1 MKTIQMKG
9 EVIPDDYS
17 EVYDF
22 LNYQYFSPQ
31 SVTDALNNAN
41 GEDVTLEINS
51 PGGYI
56 DAGSEIYTELMEY
69 PGKINAN
76 IVGYACSAASW
87 IALAADHVAISP
99 TAQMMIHRA
108 SGSAVGNSAD
118 MQSEYNAL
126 DQMDKSFV
134 DLYSK
139 RTGKS
144 PEDIY
149 QMMTDTTW
157 MNAKTAV
164 ENGFADEIMF
174 ENKEPALVNA
184 DGSLSIKPE
193 MINKIKNLL
202 HRDTEANKKTND
214 VSKPIENKENKE
226 KEPKKDKTNDLYLLL
241 WS

>member
-1 MKTIQMKG
+1 MKAIEMKG

-17 EVYDF
+17 DVYDW

-31 SVTDALNNAN
+31 SISDALTEAN
-41 GEDVTLEINS
+41 GEDVSLEINS
-51 PGGYI
+51 QGGYI

-69 PGKINAN
+69 PGEVNAK

-87 IALAADHVAISP
+87 IALAADHVAMSP

-108 SGSAVGNSAD
+108 SGGALGNSSD
-118 MQSEYNAL
+118 MKSEYNAL

-134 DLYSK
+134 DLYSQK
-139 RTGKS
+139 TGKS
-144 PEDIY
+144 PEEIY

-164 ENGFADEIMF
+164 ENGFADEVMF

-184 DGSLSIKPE
+184 DGSLSVKPE

-202 HRDTEANKKTND
+202 HRDNEANKKTND
-214 VSKPIENKENKE
+214 VSKPSENKE
-226 KEPKKDKTNDLYLLL
+226 KKPKKSKKNDLALLL
-241 WS
+241 WP

>member
-1 MKTIQMKG
+1 MKG

-17 EVYDF
+17 DVYDF
-22 LNYQYFSPQ
+22 LNYKYFSPK
-31 SVTDALNNAN
+31 SVTDALKNAN

-69 PGKINAN
+69 PGTVNAK

-87 IALAADHVAISP
+87 IALAADHVAMSP

-108 SGSAVGNSAD
+108 SGGAIGNSSD
-118 MQSEYNAL
+118 MKSEYNAL

-134 DLYSK
+134 DLYAK

-144 PEDIY
+144 PNEIY
-149 QMMTDTTW
+149 QMMVDTTW

-164 ENGFADEIMF
+164 ENGFADEVMF
-174 ENKEPALVNA
+174 ENKEPSLVNA
-184 DGSLSIKPE
+184 DGSLSVKPE
-193 MINKIKNLL
+193 MINKINNLL
-202 HRDTEANKKTND
+202 HRDSNLGKKTND
-214 VSKPIENKENKE
+214 VSKPIENKEE
-226 KEPKKDKTNDLYLLL
+226 QPKKSKKNDFALLL

>member
-9 EVIPDDYS
+9 EVIPNDYS
-17 EVYDF
+17 DVYDW

-31 SVTDALNNAN
+31 SISDTLKNAN
-41 GEDVTLEINS
+41 GEDITLEINS

-69 PGKINAN
+69 PGTINAK

-87 IALAADHVAISP
+87 IALAADHVEMSP

-108 SGSAVGNSAD
+108 GGGAIGNSSD
-118 MQSEYNAL
+118 MKSEYNAL

-134 DLYSK
+134 DLYAK

-144 PEDIY
+144 PNEIY
-149 QMMTDTTW
+149 QMMVDTTW

-164 ENGFADEIMF
+164 ENGFADEVMF

-184 DGSLSIKPE
+184 DGSLSVKPE

-202 HRDTEANKKTND
+202 HRDIQKTND
-214 VSKPIENKENKE
+214 VSKPIENKEKQ
-226 KEPKKDKTNDLYLLL
+226 PKKSKKNDLALLL

>member
-17 EVYDF
+17 DVYDF
-22 LNYQYFSPQ
+22 LNYKYFSPK
-31 SVTDALNNAN
+31 SVTDALKNAN
-41 GEDVTLEINS
+41 GEDITLEINS

-69 PGKINAN
+69 PGTVNAK

-87 IALAADHVAISP
+87 IALAADHVAMSP

-108 SGSAVGNSAD
+108 SGGAIGNSSD
-118 MQSEYNAL
+118 MKSEYNVL
-126 DQMDKSFV
+126 DQMDKSFI
-134 DLYSK
+134 DLYAK

-144 PEDIY
+144 PNEIY
-149 QMMTDTTW
+149 QMMVDTTW

-164 ENGFADEIMF
+164 ENGFADEVMF

-184 DGSLSIKPE
+184 DGSLSVKPE
-193 MINKIKNLL
+193 MISKIKNLL
-202 HRDTEANKKTND
+202 HRDIKKTND
-214 VSKPIENKENKE
+214 VSKPIENKEKQ
-226 KEPKKDKTNDLYLLL
+226 PKKSKKNDLALLL

>member
-1 MKTIQMKG
+1 MKG

-17 EVYDF
+17 DVYDW
-22 LNYQYFSPQ
+22 LNYQYFSPK
-31 SVTDALNNAN
+31 SVTDALKNAN
-41 GEDVTLEINS
+41 GEDITLEINS

-69 PGKINAN
+69 PGTVNAK

-87 IALAADHVAISP
+87 IALAADHVAMSP

-108 SGSAVGNSAD
+108 SGGAIGNSSD
-118 MQSEYNAL
+118 MKSEYNAL

-134 DLYSK
+134 DLYAK

-144 PEDIY
+144 PNEIY
-149 QMMTDTTW
+149 QMMVDTTW

-164 ENGFADEIMF
+164 ENGFADEVMF

-184 DGSLSIKPE
+184 DGSLSVKPE

-202 HRDTEANKKTND
+202 HRDSNLGKKTND
-214 VSKPIENKENKE
+214 VSKPIENKEKQ
-226 KEPKKDKTNDLYLLL
+226 PKKSKKNDLALLL

>member
-17 EVYDF
+17 DVYDW

-31 SVTDALNNAN
+31 SISDALTEAN
-41 GEDVTLEINS
+41 GEDITLEINS

-69 PGKINAN
+69 PGTINAK

-87 IALAADHVAISP
+87 IALAADHVAMSP

-108 SGSAVGNSAD
+108 SGGAIGNSSD
-118 MQSEYNAL
+118 MKSEYNAL

-134 DLYSK
+134 DLYAK

-144 PEDIY
+144 PEEIY
-149 QMMTDTTW
+149 QMMVDTTW

-164 ENGFADEIMF
+164 ENGFADEVMF

-184 DGSLSIKPE
+184 DGSLSVKPE

-202 HRDTEANKKTND
+202 HRDIQKTND
-214 VSKPIENKENKE
+214 VSKPIENKEKQ
-226 KEPKKDKTNDLYLLL
+226 PKKSKKNDLALLL

>member
-17 EVYDF
+17 DVYDW
-22 LNYQYFSPQ
+22 LNYQYFSPK
-31 SVTDALNNAN
+31 SVTDALKNAN
-41 GEDVTLEINS
+41 GEDITLEINS

-56 DAGSEIYTELMEY
+56 DAGSEIYTELMGY
-69 PGKINAN
+69 SGTVNAK

-87 IALAADHVAISP
+87 IALAADHVAMSP

-108 SGSAVGNSAD
+108 SGGAIGNSSD
-118 MQSEYNAL
+118 MKSEYNAL

-134 DLYSK
+134 DLYAK

-144 PEDIY
+144 PNEIY
-149 QMMTDTTW
+149 QMMVDTTW

-164 ENGFADEIMF
+164 ENGFADEVMF

-184 DGSLSIKPE
+184 DGSLSVKPE

-202 HRDTEANKKTND
+202 HRDSNLGKKTND
-214 VSKPIENKENKE
+214 VSKPIENKEKQ
-226 KEPKKDKTNDLYLLL
+226 PKKSKKNDLALLL

>member
-17 EVYDF
+17 DVYDF
-22 LNYQYFSPQ
+22 LNYKYFSPK
-31 SVTDALNNAN
+31 SVTDALKNAN

-69 PGKINAN
+69 PGTVNAK

-87 IALAADHVAISP
+87 IALAADHVAMSP

-108 SGSAVGNSAD
+108 GGGAIGNSSD
-118 MQSEYNAL
+118 MKSEYNAL

-134 DLYSK
+134 DLYAK

-144 PEDIY
+144 PNEIY
-149 QMMTDTTW
+149 QMMVDTTW

-174 ENKEPALVNA
+174 ESKEPALVNA
-184 DGSLSIKPE
+184 DGSLSVKPE

-202 HRDTEANKKTND
+202 HRDIKKTND
-214 VSKPIENKENKE
+214 VSKPIENKEKQ
-226 KEPKKDKTNDLYLLL
+226 PKKSKKNDLALLL

>member
-1 MKTIQMKG
+1 MRTIQMKG

-17 EVYDF
+17 DVYDF
-22 LNYQYFSPQ
+22 LNYQYFSPK
-31 SVTDALNNAN
+31 SVTDALKNAN
-41 GEDVTLEINS
+41 GEDITLEINS

-69 PGKINAN
+69 PGTVNAK

-87 IALAADHVAISP
+87 IALAADHVAMSP

-108 SGSAVGNSAD
+108 SGGAIGNSSD
-118 MQSEYNAL
+118 MKSEYNAL

-134 DLYSK
+134 DLYAK

-144 PEDIY
+144 PNEIY
-149 QMMTDTTW
+149 QMMVDTTW

-164 ENGFADEIMF
+164 ENGFADEVMF
-174 ENKEPALVNA
+174 ESKEPALVNA
-184 DGSLSIKPE
+184 DGSLSVKPE

-202 HRDTEANKKTND
+202 HRDSNLGKKTND
-214 VSKPIENKENKE
+214 VSKPIENKEKQ
-226 KEPKKDKTNDLYLLL
+226 PKKSKKNDLALLL

>member
-17 EVYDF
+17 DVYDF
-22 LNYQYFSPQ
+22 LNYKYFSPK
-31 SVTDALNNAN
+31 SVTDALKNAN

-69 PGKINAN
+69 PGTVNAK

-87 IALAADHVAISP
+87 IALAADHVAMSP
-99 TAQMMIHRA
+99 TAQIMIHRA
-108 SGSAVGNSAD
+108 SGGAIGNSSD
-118 MQSEYNAL
+118 MKSEYNAL

-134 DLYSK
+134 DLYAK

-144 PEDIY
+144 PNEIY
-149 QMMTDTTW
+149 QMMVDTTW

-164 ENGFADEIMF
+164 ENGFADEVMF

-184 DGSLSIKPE
+184 DGSLSVKPE

-202 HRDTEANKKTND
+202 HRDSNLGKKTND
-214 VSKPIENKENKE
+214 VSKPIENKEKQ
-226 KEPKKDKTNDLYLLL
+226 PKKSKKNDLALLL

>member
-1 MKTIQMKG
+1 MKG

-17 EVYDF
+17 DVYDW

-31 SVTDALNNAN
+31 SISDALTEAN
-41 GEDVTLEINS
+41 GEDITLEINS

-69 PGKINAN
+69 PGTINAK

-87 IALAADHVAISP
+87 IALAADHVAMSP

-108 SGSAVGNSAD
+108 SGGAIGNSSD
-118 MQSEYNAL
+118 MKSEYNAL

-134 DLYSK
+134 DLYAK

-144 PEDIY
+144 PEEIY
-149 QMMTDTTW
+149 QMMVDTTW

-164 ENGFADEIMF
+164 ENGFADEVMF

-184 DGSLSIKPE
+184 DGSLSVKPE

-202 HRDTEANKKTND
+202 HRDIQKTND
-214 VSKPIENKENKE
+214 VSKPIENKEKQ
-226 KEPKKDKTNDLYLLL
+226 PKKSKKNDLALLL

>member
-17 EVYDF
+17 DVYDW
-22 LNYQYFSPQ
+22 LNYQYFSPK
-31 SVTDALNNAN
+31 SVIDALKNAN

-56 DAGSEIYTELMEY
+56 NAGSEIYTELMEY
-69 PGKINAN
+69 PGTINAK
-76 IVGYACSAASW
+76 IVGYACSSASW
-87 IALAADHVAISP
+87 IALAADHVAMSP

-108 SGSAVGNSAD
+108 SGGAIGNSSD
-118 MQSEYNAL
+118 MKSEYNAL

-134 DLYSK
+134 DLYAK

-144 PEDIY
+144 PEEIY
-149 QMMTDTTW
+149 QMMVDTTW

-164 ENGFADEIMF
+164 ENGFADEVMF

-184 DGSLSIKPE
+184 DGSLSVKPE

-202 HRDTEANKKTND
+202 HRDSNLGKKTND
-214 VSKPIENKENKE
+214 VSKPIENKEKQ
-226 KEPKKDKTNDLYLLL
+226 PKKSKKNDLAFLL

>member
-17 EVYDF
+17 DVYDW
-22 LNYQYFSPQ
+22 LNYQYFSPK
-31 SVTDALNNAN
+31 SVTDALKNAN
-41 GEDVTLEINS
+41 GEDITLEINS

-69 PGKINAN
+69 PGTVNAK

-87 IALAADHVAISP
+87 IALAADHVAMSP

-108 SGSAVGNSAD
+108 SGGAIGNSSD
-118 MQSEYNAL
+118 MKSEYNAL

-134 DLYSK
+134 DLYAK

-144 PEDIY
+144 PNEIY
-149 QMMTDTTW
+149 QMMVDTTW

-164 ENGFADEIMF
+164 ENGFADEVMF

-184 DGSLSIKPE
+184 DGSLSVKPE

-202 HRDTEANKKTND
+202 HRDSNLGKKTND
-214 VSKPIENKENKE
+214 VSKPIENKEKQ
-226 KEPKKDKTNDLYLLL
+226 PKKSKKNDLALLL

>member
-9 EVIPDDYS
+9 EVIPDNFSD
-17 EVYDF
+17 VYDW

-31 SVTDALNNAN
+31 SVSDALSEAN
-41 GEDVTLEINS
+41 GEDISLEINS

-69 PGKINAN
+69 SGTINAK

-87 IALAADHVAISP
+87 IALAADHVAMSP

-108 SGSAVGNSAD
+108 SSAATGNSSD
-118 MQSEYNAL
+118 MMSEYNAL

-149 QMMTDTTW
+149 QMMANTTW

-164 ENGFADEIMF
+164 ENGFADEVMF

-184 DGSLSIKPE
+184 DGSLSVKPE

-202 HRDTEANKKTND
+202 HRDAEVSKKTND
-214 VSKPIENKENKE
+214 VSKPIENKE
-226 KEPKKDKTNDLYLLL
+226 KEPKKDKANDLDLLL

>member
-17 EVYDF
+17 DVYDW

-31 SVTDALNNAN
+31 SISDALTEAN
-41 GEDVTLEINS
+41 GEDITLEINS

-69 PGKINAN
+69 PGTVNAK

-87 IALAADHVAISP
+87 IALAADHVAMSP

-108 SGSAVGNSAD
+108 SGGAIGNSSD
-118 MQSEYNAL
+118 MKSEYNAL

-134 DLYSK
+134 DLYAK

-144 PEDIY
+144 PNEIY
-149 QMMTDTTW
+149 QMMVDTTW

-164 ENGFADEIMF
+164 ENGFADEVMF

-184 DGSLSIKPE
+184 DGSLSVKPE

-202 HRDTEANKKTND
+202 HRDVQKTND
-214 VSKPIENKENKE
+214 VSKPIENKEKQ
-226 KEPKKDKTNDLYLLL
+226 PKKSKKNDLALLL

>member
-1 MKTIQMKG
+1 MKG

-17 EVYDF
+17 DVYDF
-22 LNYQYFSPQ
+22 LNYQYFSPKF
-31 SVTDALNNAN
+31 VTDALKNAN

-56 DAGSEIYTELMEY
+56 DAGSEIYTELMKY
-69 PGKINAN
+69 QGKINAN

-87 IALAADHVAISP
+87 IALAADHVAMSP

-108 SGSAVGNSAD
+108 SGVAIGNSSD
-118 MQSEYNAL
+118 MKSEYNAL

-134 DLYSK
+134 DLYAK

-144 PEDIY
+144 PEEIY
-149 QMMTDTTW
+149 QMMVDTTW

-164 ENGFADEIMF
+164 ENGFADEVMF

-184 DGSLSIKPE
+184 DGSLSVKPE

-202 HRDTEANKKTND
+202 HRDIQKTND
-214 VSKPIENKENKE
+214 VSKPIENKEKQ
-226 KEPKKDKTNDLYLLL
+226 PKKSKKNDLALLL
-241 WS
+241 WP

>member
-1 MKTIQMKG
+1 MKIIQMKG

-17 EVYDF
+17 DVYDW

-31 SVTDALNNAN
+31 SISDALTEAN
-41 GEDVTLEINS
+41 GEDITLEINS

-69 PGKINAN
+69 PGTINAK
-76 IVGYACSAASW
+76 IVGYACSSASW
-87 IALAADHVAISP
+87 IALAADHVAMSP

-108 SGSAVGNSAD
+108 SGGAIGNSSD
-118 MQSEYNAL
+118 MKSEYNAL

-134 DLYSK
+134 DLYAK

-144 PEDIY
+144 PEEIY
-149 QMMTDTTW
+149 QMMVDTTW

-164 ENGFADEIMF
+164 ENGFADEVMF

-184 DGSLSIKPE
+184 DGSLSVKPE

-202 HRDTEANKKTND
+202 HQDIKKTND
-214 VSKPIENKENKE
+214 VSKPIENKEKQ
-226 KEPKKDKTNDLYLLL
+226 PKKSKKNDLALLL

>member
-17 EVYDF
+17 DVYDF
-22 LNYQYFSPQ
+22 LNYKYFSPK
-31 SVTDALNNAN
+31 SVTDALKNAN
-41 GEDVTLEINS
+41 GEDITLEINS

-56 DAGSEIYTELMEY
+56 DAGSEIYTELMKY
-69 PGKINAN
+69 QGKINAN

-87 IALAADHVAISP
+87 IALAADHVAMSP

-108 SGSAVGNSAD
+108 SGGAIGNSSD
-118 MQSEYNAL
+118 MKSEYNAL

-134 DLYSK
+134 DLYAK

-144 PEDIY
+144 LEEIY
-149 QMMTDTTW
+149 QMMVDTTW

-164 ENGFADEIMF
+164 ENGFADEVMF

-184 DGSLSIKPE
+184 DGSLSVKPE

-202 HRDTEANKKTND
+202 HRDSNLGKKTND
-214 VSKPIENKENKE
+214 VSKPIENKEKQ
-226 KEPKKDKTNDLYLLL
+226 PKKSKKNDLALLL

>member
-1 MKTIQMKG
+1 MKG

-17 EVYDF
+17 DVYDW

-31 SVTDALNNAN
+31 SISDALKNAN

-56 DAGSEIYTELMEY
+56 DAGSEIYTELMED
-69 PGKINAN
+69 PGTINAK

-87 IALAADHVAISP
+87 IALAADHVAMSP

-108 SGSAVGNSAD
+108 SGGAIGNSSD
-118 MQSEYNAL
+118 MKSEYNAL

-134 DLYSK
+134 DLYAH

-144 PEDIY
+144 PEEIY
-149 QMMTDTTW
+149 QMMVDTTW

-164 ENGFADEIMF
+164 ENGFADEVMF

-184 DGSLSIKPE
+184 DGSLSVKPE

-202 HRDTEANKKTND
+202 HRDSNLGKKTND
-214 VSKPIENKENKE
+214 VSKPIENKEKQ
-226 KEPKKDKTNDLYLLL
+226 PKKSKKNDLALLL

>member
-17 EVYDF
+17 DVYDW

-31 SVTDALNNAN
+31 SISDALTEAN
-41 GEDVTLEINS
+41 GEDITLEINS

-69 PGKINAN
+69 PGTVNAK

-87 IALAADHVAISP
+87 IALAADHVVMSP

-108 SGSAVGNSAD
+108 SGGAIGNSSD
-118 MQSEYNAL
+118 MKSEYNAL
-126 DQMDKSFV
+126 NQIDKSFV
-134 DLYSK
+134 DLYAK

-144 PEDIY
+144 PNEIY
-149 QMMTDTTW
+149 QMMVDTTW

-164 ENGFADEIMF
+164 ENGFADEVMF

-184 DGSLSIKPE
+184 DGSLSVKPE

-202 HRDTEANKKTND
+202 HRDSNLDQKTND
-214 VSKPIENKENKE
+214 VSKPIENKEKQ
-226 KEPKKDKTNDLYLLL
+226 PKKSKKNDLALLL

>member
-9 EVIPDDYS
+9 EVIPDNFSD
-17 EVYDF
+17 VYDW

-31 SVTDALNNAN
+31 SVSDALSEAN
-41 GEDVTLEINS
+41 GEDISLEINS

-69 PGKINAN
+69 SGTVNAK

-87 IALAADHVAISP
+87 IALAADHVAMSP

-108 SGSAVGNSAD
+108 SSAATGNSSD
-118 MQSEYNAL
+118 MMSEYNAL

-149 QMMTDTTW
+149 QMMANTTW

-184 DGSLSIKPE
+184 DGSLSVKPE

-202 HRDTEANKKTND
+202 HRDTEASKKTND
-214 VSKPIENKENKE
+214 VSKPNENKK
-226 KEPKKDKTNDLYLLL
+226 KEPKKDKADDLDLLL

>member
-9 EVIPDDYS
+9 EVIPDNFSD
-17 EVYDF
+17 VYDW

-31 SVTDALNNAN
+31 SVSDALSEAN
-41 GEDVTLEINS
+41 GEDVSLEINS

-69 PGKINAN
+69 SGKVNAK

-87 IALAADHVAISP
+87 IALAADHVAMSP

-108 SGSAVGNSAD
+108 SSAATGNSSD
-118 MQSEYNAL
+118 MISEYNAL

-149 QMMTDTTW
+149 QMMANTTW

-184 DGSLSIKPE
+184 DGSLSVKPE
-193 MINKIKNLL
+193 MISKIKNLL
-202 HRDTEANKKTND
+202 NRDTEVSKKTND
-214 VSKPIENKENKE
+214 VSKPIENKK
-226 KEPKKDKTNDLYLLL
+226 KEPKKGKADDLALLL

>member
-17 EVYDF
+17 DVYDF
-22 LNYQYFSPQ
+22 LNYKYFSPK
-31 SVTDALNNAN
+31 SVTDALKNAN
-41 GEDVTLEINS
+41 GEDITLEINS

-69 PGKINAN
+69 PGTVNAK

-87 IALAADHVAISP
+87 ITLAADHVAMSP

-108 SGSAVGNSAD
+108 SGGAIGNSSD
-118 MQSEYNAL
+118 MKSEYNAL

-134 DLYSK
+134 DLYAK

-144 PEDIY
+144 PNEIY
-149 QMMTDTTW
+149 QMMVDTTW

-164 ENGFADEIMF
+164 ENGFADEVMF

-184 DGSLSIKPE
+184 DGSLSVKPE

-202 HRDTEANKKTND
+202 HRDSNLGKKTND
-214 VSKPIENKENKE
+214 VSKPIENKEKQ
-226 KEPKKDKTNDLYLLL
+226 PKKSKKNDLALLL

>member
-17 EVYDF
+17 DVYDW
-22 LNYQYFSPQ
+22 LNYQYFSPK
-31 SVTDALNNAN
+31 SVTDALKNAN
-41 GEDVTLEINS
+41 GEDITLEINS

-56 DAGSEIYTELMEY
+56 DAGSEIYTELMGY
-69 PGKINAN
+69 SGTVNAK

-87 IALAADHVAISP
+87 IALAADHVAMSP

-108 SGSAVGNSAD
+108 SGGAIGNSSD
-118 MQSEYNAL
+118 MKSEYNAL

-134 DLYSK
+134 DLYAK

-144 PEDIY
+144 PNEIY
-149 QMMTDTTW
+149 QMMVDTTW
-157 MNAKTAV
+157 MNSKTAV
-164 ENGFADEIMF
+164 ENGFADEVMF

-184 DGSLSIKPE
+184 DGSLSVKPE

-202 HRDTEANKKTND
+202 HRDSNLGKKTND
-214 VSKPIENKENKE
+214 VSKPIENKEKQ
-226 KEPKKDKTNDLYLLL
+226 PKKSKKNDLALLL

>member
-17 EVYDF
+17 DVYDW
-22 LNYQYFSPQ
+22 LNYQYFSPK
-31 SVTDALNNAN
+31 SVIDALKNAN

-69 PGKINAN
+69 PGTINAK

-87 IALAADHVAISP
+87 IALAADHVAMSP

-108 SGSAVGNSAD
+108 SGGAIGNSSD
-118 MQSEYNAL
+118 MKSEYNAL

-134 DLYSK
+134 DLYAK

-144 PEDIY
+144 PEEIY
-149 QMMTDTTW
+149 QMMVDTTW

-164 ENGFADEIMF
+164 ENGFADEVMF

-184 DGSLSIKPE
+184 DGSLSVKPE
-193 MINKIKNLL
+193 MISKIKNLL
-202 HRDTEANKKTND
+202 HRDIKKTND
-214 VSKPIENKENKE
+214 VSKPIENKEKQ
-226 KEPKKDKTNDLYLLL
+226 PKKSKKNNLALLL

>member
-1 MKTIQMKG
+1 MKG
-9 EVIPDDYS
+9 EVIPDNFSD
-17 EVYDF
+17 VYDW

-31 SVTDALNNAN
+31 SVSDALSEAN
-41 GEDVTLEINS
+41 GEDISLEINS

-69 PGKINAN
+69 SGTINAK

-87 IALAADHVAISP
+87 IALAADHVAMSP

-108 SGSAVGNSAD
+108 SSAATGNSSD
-118 MQSEYNAL
+118 MMSEYNAL

-149 QMMTDTTW
+149 QMMVNTTW

-164 ENGFADEIMF
+164 ENGFADEVMF

-184 DGSLSIKPE
+184 DGSLSVKPE

-202 HRDTEANKKTND
+202 HRDTEVSKKTND
-214 VSKPIENKENKE
+214 VSKPIENKK
-226 KEPKKDKTNDLYLLL
+226 KEPKKGKADDFDLLL

>member
-17 EVYDF
+17 DVYDW

-31 SVTDALNNAN
+31 SISDALTEAN
-41 GEDVTLEINS
+41 GEDITLEINS

-69 PGKINAN
+69 PGTVNAK

-87 IALAADHVAISP
+87 IALAADHVAMSP

-108 SGSAVGNSAD
+108 SGGAIGNSSD
-118 MQSEYNAL
+118 MKSEYNAL

-134 DLYSK
+134 DLYAK

-144 PEDIY
+144 PNEIY
-149 QMMTDTTW
+149 QMMVDTTW

-164 ENGFADEIMF
+164 ENGFADEVMF
-174 ENKEPALVNA
+174 ENKETALVNA
-184 DGSLSIKPE
+184 DGSLSVKPE

-202 HRDTEANKKTND
+202 HRDIQKTND
-214 VSKPIENKENKE
+214 VSKPIENKEKQ
-226 KEPKKDKTNDLYLLL
+226 PKKSKKNDLALLL

>member
-17 EVYDF
+17 DVYDW

-31 SVTDALNNAN
+31 SISDALTKAN
-41 GEDVTLEINS
+41 GEDITLEINS

-69 PGKINAN
+69 PGTVNAK

-87 IALAADHVAISP
+87 IALAADHVAMSP

-108 SGSAVGNSAD
+108 SGGAIGNSSD
-118 MQSEYNAL
+118 MKSEYNAL

-134 DLYSK
+134 DLYAK

-144 PEDIY
+144 PNEIY
-149 QMMTDTTW
+149 QMMVDTTW

-164 ENGFADEIMF
+164 ENGFADEVMF

-184 DGSLSIKPE
+184 DGSLSVKPE

-202 HRDTEANKKTND
+202 HRDSNLGKKTND
-214 VSKPIENKENKE
+214 VSKLIENKEKQ
-226 KEPKKDKTNDLYLLL
+226 PKKSKKNDLALLL

>member
-1 MKTIQMKG
+1 MKG

-17 EVYDF
+17 DVYDF
-22 LNYQYFSPQ
+22 LNYKYFSPK
-31 SVTDALNNAN
+31 SVTDALKNAN

-69 PGKINAN
+69 PGTVNAK

-87 IALAADHVAISP
+87 IALAADRVAMSP

-108 SGSAVGNSAD
+108 GGGAIGNSSD
-118 MQSEYNAL
+118 MKSEYNAL

-134 DLYSK
+134 DLYAK

-144 PEDIY
+144 PNEIY
-149 QMMTDTTW
+149 QMMVDTTW

-164 ENGFADEIMF
+164 ENGFADEVMF

-184 DGSLSIKPE
+184 DGSLSVKPE

-202 HRDTEANKKTND
+202 HRDSNLGKKTND
-214 VSKPIENKENKE
+214 VSKPIKNKE
-226 KEPKKDKTNDLYLLL
+226 KQPKKSKKNDLALLL

>member
-9 EVIPDDYS
+9 EVIPDDYAD
-17 EVYDF
+17 VYDW

-31 SVTDALNNAN
+31 SISDALTEAN
-41 GEDVTLEINS
+41 GEDITLEINS

-69 PGKINAN
+69 PGTINAK

-87 IALAADHVAISP
+87 IALAADHVVMSP

-108 SGSAVGNSAD
+108 SGGAIGNSSD
-118 MQSEYNAL
+118 MKSEYNAL

-134 DLYSK
+134 DLYAK

-144 PEDIY
+144 PEEIY
-149 QMMTDTTW
+149 QMMVDTTW

-164 ENGFADEIMF
+164 ENGFADEVMF

-184 DGSLSIKPE
+184 DGSLSVKPE

-202 HRDTEANKKTND
+202 HRDSNLGKKTND
-214 VSKPIENKENKE
+214 VSKPIENKEKQ
-226 KEPKKDKTNDLYLLL
+226 PKKSKKNNLALLL

>member
-17 EVYDF
+17 DVYDF
-22 LNYQYFSPQ
+22 LNYKYFSPK
-31 SVTDALNNAN
+31 SVTDALKNAN
-41 GEDVTLEINS
+41 GEDITLEINS

-69 PGKINAN
+69 PGTVNAK

-87 IALAADHVAISP
+87 IALAADHVAMSP
-99 TAQMMIHRA
+99 TAQIMIHRA
-108 SGSAVGNSAD
+108 SGGAIGNSSD
-118 MQSEYNAL
+118 MKSEYNAL

-134 DLYSK
+134 DLYAK

-144 PEDIY
+144 PNEIY
-149 QMMTDTTW
+149 QMMVDTTW

-164 ENGFADEIMF
+164 ENGFADEVMF

-184 DGSLSIKPE
+184 DGSLSVKPE

-202 HRDTEANKKTND
+202 HRDIKKTND
-214 VSKPIENKENKE
+214 VSKPIENKEKQ
-226 KEPKKDKTNDLYLLL
+226 PKKSKKNDLALLL

>member
-1 MKTIQMKG
+1 MKG

-17 EVYDF
+17 DVYDW

-31 SVTDALNNAN
+31 SISDALTKAN
-41 GEDVTLEINS
+41 GEDITLEINS

-69 PGKINAN
+69 PGTVNAK

-87 IALAADHVAISP
+87 IALAADHVAMSP

-108 SGSAVGNSAD
+108 SGGAIGNSSD
-118 MQSEYNAL
+118 MKSEYNAL

-134 DLYSK
+134 DLYAQ

-144 PEDIY
+144 PNEIY
-149 QMMTDTTW
+149 QMMIDTTW

-164 ENGFADEIMF
+164 ENGFADEVMF

-184 DGSLSIKPE
+184 DGSLSVKPE

-202 HRDTEANKKTND
+202 HRDSNLGKKTND
-214 VSKPIENKENKE
+214 VSKPIENKEKQ
-226 KEPKKDKTNDLYLLL
+226 PKKSKKNDLALLL

>member
-17 EVYDF
+17 DVYDW
-22 LNYQYFSPQ
+22 LNYQYFSPK
-31 SVTDALNNAN
+31 SVIDALKNAN

-69 PGKINAN
+69 PGTINAK

-87 IALAADHVAISP
+87 IALAADHVAMSP

-108 SGSAVGNSAD
+108 SGVAIGNSSD
-118 MQSEYNAL
+118 MKSEYNAL

-134 DLYSK
+134 DLYAK

-144 PEDIY
+144 PEEIY
-149 QMMTDTTW
+149 QMMVDTTW

-164 ENGFADEIMF
+164 ENGFADEVMF

-184 DGSLSIKPE
+184 DGSLSVKPE

-202 HRDTEANKKTND
+202 HRDSNLGKKTND
-214 VSKPIENKENKE
+214 VSKPIENKEKQ
-226 KEPKKDKTNDLYLLL
+226 PKKSKKNDLALLL
-241 WS
+241 WP

>member
-1 MKTIQMKG
+1 MKG

-17 EVYDF
+17 DVYDW

-31 SVTDALNNAN
+31 SISDALTEAN
-41 GEDVTLEINS
+41 GEDITLEINS

-69 PGKINAN
+69 PGTVNAK

-87 IALAADHVAISP
+87 IALAADHVAMSP

-108 SGSAVGNSAD
+108 SGGAIGNSSD
-118 MQSEYNAL
+118 MKSEYNAL

-134 DLYSK
+134 DLYAK

-144 PEDIY
+144 PEEIY
-149 QMMTDTTW
+149 QMMVDTTW

-164 ENGFADEIMF
+164 ENGFADEVMF

-184 DGSLSIKPE
+184 DGSLSVKPE

-202 HRDTEANKKTND
+202 HRDIKKTND
-214 VSKPIENKENKE
+214 VSKPIENKEE
-226 KEPKKDKTNDLYLLL
+226 QPKKSKKNDFALLL

>member
-17 EVYDF
+17 DVYDF
-22 LNYQYFSPQ
+22 LNYKYFSPK
-31 SVTDALNNAN
+31 SVTDALKNAN
-41 GEDVTLEINS
+41 GEDITLEINS

-69 PGKINAN
+69 PGTVNAK

-87 IALAADHVAISP
+87 IALAADHVAMSP
-99 TAQMMIHRA
+99 TAQIMIHRA
-108 SGSAVGNSAD
+108 SGGAIGNSSD
-118 MQSEYNAL
+118 MKSEYNAL

-134 DLYSK
+134 DLYAK

-144 PEDIY
+144 PNEIY
-149 QMMTDTTW
+149 QMMVNTTW

-164 ENGFADEIMF
+164 ENGFADEVMF
-174 ENKEPALVNA
+174 ESKEPALVNA
-184 DGSLSIKPE
+184 DGSLSVKPE

-202 HRDTEANKKTND
+202 HRDIKKTND
-214 VSKPIENKENKE
+214 VSKPIENKEKQ
-226 KEPKKDKTNDLYLLL
+226 PKKSKKNDLALLL

>member
-17 EVYDF
+17 DVYDW

-31 SVTDALNNAN
+31 SISDALTEAN

-69 PGKINAN
+69 PGTVNAK

-87 IALAADHVAISP
+87 IALAADHVAMSP

-108 SGSAVGNSAD
+108 SGGAIGNSSD
-118 MQSEYNAL
+118 MKSEYNAL

-134 DLYSK
+134 DLYAT

-144 PEDIY
+144 PDEIY
-149 QMMTDTTW
+149 QMMVDTTW

-164 ENGFADEIMF
+164 ENGFADEVMF

-184 DGSLSIKPE
+184 DGSLSVKPE

-202 HRDTEANKKTND
+202 HRDSNLGKKTND
-214 VSKPIENKENKE
+214 VSKPIENKEKQ
-226 KEPKKDKTNDLYLLL
+226 PKKSKKNDLALLL

>member
-17 EVYDF
+17 DVYDF
-22 LNYQYFSPQ
+22 LNYQYFSPKF
-31 SVTDALNNAN
+31 VTDALKNAN

-56 DAGSEIYTELMEY
+56 DAGSEIYTELMKY
-69 PGKINAN
+69 QGKINAN

-87 IALAADHVAISP
+87 IALAADHVAMSP

-108 SGSAVGNSAD
+108 SGVAIGNSSD
-118 MQSEYNAL
+118 MKSEYNAL

-134 DLYSK
+134 DLYAK

-144 PEDIY
+144 PEEIY
-149 QMMTDTTW
+149 QMMVDTTW

-164 ENGFADEIMF
+164 ENGFADEVMF

-184 DGSLSIKPE
+184 DGSLSVKPE

-202 HRDTEANKKTND
+202 HRDIQKTND
-214 VSKPIENKENKE
+214 VSKPIENKEKQ
-226 KEPKKDKTNDLYLLL
+226 PKKSKKNDLALLL
-241 WS
+241 WP